1 MTKFSDAMAFLQALG
16 LGRDMDSFT
25 SRKRT
30 QKIVYLLKQFGAD
43 LKFGYTWYLHGP
55 YSPELT
61 RTLFNPTDDDLKL
74 KRELTRSELDSVN
87 RMRNF
92 LADDLYEVDSLELI
106 VSLIYL
112 VKHGP
117 EDELDTK
124 AKIVEFLRPQKPHF
138 SQEQINSA
146 LSKIEQAGIWQK
158 YLVRLKE

>member
-1 MTKFSDAMAFLQALG
+1 MSKFSDAMAFLQALG

-61 RTLFNPTDDDLKL
+61 RILFNPTDDDLKL
-74 KRELTRSELDSVN
+74 KRELTRAELDAVN

-92 LADDLYEVDSLELI
+92 LADDLYSVDSLELI

-112 VKHGP
+112 IKHAP
-117 EDELDTK
+117 ELGYDTR
-124 AKIVEFLRPQKPHF
+124 AKIVRFLREQKPQF
-138 SQEQINSA
+138 LGDE
-146 LSKIEQAGIWQK
+146 IEACWEKLEHAKVWQK
-158 YLVRLKE
+158 PLSQLRS